1 MSQLSFNNAQMIN
14 NNGFHANFYGT
25 IQDNNRT
32 SYTIPTYVP
41 SQSNSAW
48 NFAQE
53 SIEIG
58 SPIFLGDETENFSSS
73 ISNASK
79 KINKA
84 FPASES
90 KQVVHRRN
98 KKARNP
104 WTPKEDQKLME
115 LMKKYGQSWAMISS
129 LMDGRTGKQVR
140 DRFLNKLRPN
150 IKCGDWAQHED
161 ELLVRLCKEIG
172 NRWSLIATH
181 LPGRTEG
188 QVKNRYYSHIKK
200 RLLPDGTYCP
210 NLDSSK
216 PTSENVTSMNSSPV
230 QEEAA
235 FDFSYDLDFNMLNG
249 CEMNYNQTATYNNTK
264 VVAYVTEESD
274 RNTTQLP
281 SPQSGSESS
290 YQADP
295 TDVISYSTS
304 ENFFYLPRATSFVV
318 PSIEND
324 NHIDEALNTV
334 TNYYSQPASDVDS
347 FFAGNYESSVSSP
360 SSSSDERMEQL
371 NKRKIFLEMAL
382 ASTMKELKN
391 L

>member
-1 MSQLSFNNAQMIN
+1 MSQLSFNNAQVMN
-14 NNGFHANFYGT
+14 NNGFSGSYNHLSAFGT

-32 SYTIPTYVP
+32 SYTIPSFVP
-41 SQSNSAW
+41 SQSNSVY

-53 SIEIG
+53 SFEIG
-58 SPIFLGDETENFSSS
+58 SPIFLADETDNFSSS
-73 ISNASK
+73 INQASK

-84 FPASES
+84 FPVAKES
-90 KQVVHRRN
+90 LNKVSHRRN

-200 RLLPDGTYCP
+200 CVKVLYGFYTIKKESLILSLP
-210 NLDSSK
+210 K
-216 PTSENVTSMNSSPV
+216 P
-230 QEEAA
+230 
-235 FDFSYDLDFNMLNG
+235 
-249 CEMNYNQTATYNNTK
+249 K
-264 VVAYVTEESD
+264 
-274 RNTTQLP
+274 
-281 SPQSGSESS
+281 
-290 YQADP
+290 
-295 TDVISYSTS
+295 
-304 ENFFYLPRATSFVV
+304 
-318 PSIEND
+318 
-324 NHIDEALNTV
+324 
-334 TNYYSQPASDVDS
+334 
-347 FFAGNYESSVSSP
+347 
-360 SSSSDERMEQL
+360 
-371 NKRKIFLEMAL
+371 FLFGEI
-382 ASTMKELKN
+382 
-391 L
+391 